1 MGRGMSAEVRRA
13 TRGEALNG
21 WLDERTDHDGCL
33 DLKKRNEHTL
43 NRTSSRPGC
52 SFARSLARSQTDFA
66 RTFDDEQ

>member
-33 DLKKRNEHTL
+33 DLKKKK
-43 NRTSSRPGC
+43 RTHVEPNVESTRMLV
-52 SFARSLARSQTDFA
+52 RSLARSFPD
-66 RTFDDEQ
+66 